1 MTDHAIT
8 TADGVRLAARWWAP
22 RADHASGQAV
32 VVVHGFCGSKDEPAV
47 ELVASGQAAAGRL
60 VLSVDLR
67 GHGASEGETTMGQ
80 REGLDVDAAVVAAR
94 AEADTVVVVGS
105 SMGGVACIE
114 HLAGTSSPGSAAFA
128 SGVAPWVGA
137 TAAQRADAGVV
148 VATPAR
154 WQVPRTGRGVL
165 ALVLTQTRP
174 GRAVARQ
181 RMGTRIAVRPGRGHE
196 PRSRI
201 AEVTCPVAV
210 LHGLA
215 DRFVDPVAAHDLHAA
230 VPGERLLDLVAGMGH
245 GFCAP
250 ATEPIDAA
258 VDWAFARLGAAA
270 EAGSSP
276 P

>member
-1 MTDHAIT
+1 MTGLSIT

-22 RADHASGQAV
+22 RAGRPAGQAV

-47 ELVASGQAAAGRL
+47 ELVASGQAAAGRH
-60 VLSVDLR
+60 VLAVDLR
-67 GHGASEGETTMGQ
+67 GHGASGGETSMGQ
-80 REGLDVDAAVVAAR
+80 REGLDVDAAVAAAR

-114 HLAGTSSPGSAAFA
+114 HLAGTSSLRSASTA
-128 SGVAPWVGA
+128 SGVVRAPGA
-137 TAAQRADAGVV
+137 SAAARADAGVL

-154 WQVPRTGRGVL
+154 WQVPRTGRGML

-181 RMGTRIAVRPGRGHE
+181 RMGTRIAMRPGRGHE

-201 AEVTCPVAV
+201 GEVTCPVAV
-210 LHGLA
+210 LHGLD
-215 DRFVDPVAAHDLHAA
+215 DRFVAPLAAHDLHAA

-258 VDWAFARLGAAA
+258 VDWAFARVGAAS

-276 P
+276 